1 MSSVSRWLGIGG
13 AFAFLIRCTTAAN
26 TTPGALSVVPSLNWY
41 GSDGDWSAISLRVG
55 TPQVWTD
62 VMVSTVS
69 SENWIVGTG
78 ACAANALTVRAD
90 SLCKQSRGGG
100 LFNPYNSST
109 WHNEGLYQF
118 MVDSQLGNNGYGW
131 YGLDNLTLGST
142 GITVSQTVIGQFNG
156 SGPLTGTQYMLGMFG
171 LGVTTAQFGADSPL
185 PLINALVEVNG
196 VIPSHSYGFTAG
208 AKYQQ
213 KGELLSLTLGGY
225 DANRFVPHNTNFS
238 LNPDN
243 NPQASIDTIFVQSG
257 ATSNNFTVPK
267 QLLQPSDRVNAI
279 IDSSTPY
286 LWLPTAVCDR
296 FASALGLSYNDTL
309 NLYTYDANATQHD
322 ALANS
327 QLSFTFSLS
336 DLSTSPAVVNITL
349 PFQAFDLQLT
359 YPAIPNSTYGSP
371 DATKNYFPLRRATD
385 ESQYT
390 IGRAFLQEAYIITDY
405 ERNIFSVHQAVHV
418 ANPLGN
424 TSIVSILQPSD
435 SKFTSVGGSSPDSG
449 SAPLHRGT
457 IIAIAVSSSVFVVL
471 VSFLALFLCRRRR
484 QKKAREANEEKP
496 HQTQHPQSFLARML
510 RRAPIPAV
518 HEAGGESAYPTEVA
532 ADASHERFELPAPL
546 GPAELDS
553 EAGTTFDGTTEHGS
567 STQDSA
573 NLSSYERA
581 RRKLERT
588 QIAAAQA
595 QAQIAAET
603 YPVEKNDADMSQVA
617 HYRALDTPSSEEG
630 LVSPIAPEP
639 GNGWGMLNISHGSSE
654 PSPVS
659 PGFQS
664 APVSPT
670 GPPPTYRR
678 LPLNPANVVYAGRLP
693 DNVRLPAVVPRIVG
707 PDGRTIQ
714 HEPTMT
720 SVGEEEGEGTS
731 SSLGSQFTV
740 EEQVDGL
747 YGSGNTNVVSPNPS
761 NGSGSSDP
769 TSPVSR
775 SSGSGHSREPIVGS
789 GIERQSS
796 IPENHATNTL
806 DLWSRRRRRLHGED
820 LVHVPQPAENRF
832 SWEEDRISGNE
843 HEEGSL

>member
-1 MSSVSRWLGIGG
+1 MMSSASRWLRIGG
-13 AFAFLIRCTTAAN
+13 AFAFLIRRTNGAN
-26 TTPGALSVVPSLNWY
+26 TPGALSIVPSLNWY

-78 ACAANALTVRAD
+78 ACTAND

-100 LFNPYNSST
+100 LFNPLNSST
-109 WHNEGLYQF
+109 WHNEGFYQF

-131 YGLDNLTLGST
+131 YGLDDMTLGST
-142 GITVSQTVIGQFNG
+142 GVTVSQTVIGQFNG

-171 LGVTTAQFGADSPL
+171 LGVTTARFANDSPL

-196 VIPSHSYGFTAG
+196 VIPSHSYGYTAG

-225 DANRFVPHNTNFS
+225 DANRFVPHNVTFN

-243 NPQASIDTIFVQSG
+243 NPQASINTIFVESS
-257 ATSNNFTVPK
+257 ATGNNFTTPR
-267 QLLQPSDRVNAI
+267 QLLQPSDRVSVI

-286 LWLPTAVCDR
+286 LWLPAAVCDR
-296 FASALGLSYNDTL
+296 FAQTLGLSYNDTL
-309 NLYTYDANATQHD
+309 DLYTYDQNATQHD
-322 ALANS
+322 TLANS

-336 DLSTSPAVVNITL
+336 DVSSSPAMVNITL

-359 YPAIPNSTYGSP
+359 YPAIPNSTYGNP

-390 IGRAFLQEAYIITDY
+390 IGRAFLQEAYLITDY
-405 ERNIFSVHQAVHV
+405 ERSIFSVHQAVHT

-424 TSIVSILQPSD
+424 TSIVAILQPSD
-435 SKFTSVGGSSPDSG
+435 SKFTSVGGSAPDNG
-449 SAPLHRGT
+449 SAPLHRSS
-457 IIAIAVSSSVFVVL
+457 IIAVAVSSSVFVVL

-484 QKKAREANEEKP
+484 QKKAAAADEKSDGP
-496 HQTQHPQSFLARML
+496 QTTQTRHPRSFLSRML
-510 RRAPIPAV
+510 RRAPLPTV
-518 HEAGGESAYPTEVA
+518 HEAGGESAFPTEVA

-546 GPAELDS
+546 GLAELDS

-573 NLSSYERA
+573 NLSAYERA
-581 RRKLERT
+581 RRKLERA

-595 QAQIAAET
+595 QAQISAET
-603 YPVEKNDADMSQVA
+603 YPVEKNDAGVSQVA
-617 HYRALDTPSSEEG
+617 HYRAPDTPMSNEEA

-639 GNGWGMLNISHGSSE
+639 GNGWGTLNISHGSSE

-664 APVSPT
+664 VPISPM

-678 LPLNPANVVYAGRLP
+678 LPFDPANVVYAGRLP
-693 DNVRLPAVVPRIVG
+693 DNVQLPNVVPTIVG
-707 PDGRTIQ
+707 PDGRIIR
-714 HEPTMT
+714 HEPTVT
-720 SVGEEEGEGTS
+720 SAGDPEGTNS
-731 SSLGSQFTV
+731 SFGSQFTV
-740 EEQVDGL
+740 EEQLDDS
-747 YGSGNTNVVSPNPS
+747 YGGGNTNVVSPNPS
-761 NGSGSSDP
+761 NGSGRSDP
-769 TSPVSR
+769 TSTVSR
-775 SSGSGHSREPIVGS
+775 SGGSGNRREPVVGR
-789 GIERQSS
+789 GIEEQSER
-796 IPENHATNTL
+796 PEMAT
-806 DLWSRRRRRLHGED
+806 DAIDPWSSRRRLHGED
-820 LVHVPQPAENRF
+820 LVHVPQPAEDRF
-832 SWEEDRISGNE
+832 SWEEDRISG
-843 HEEGSL
+843 HEERSL